1 MTRAREAAELVV
13 YLREET
19 AFEPADVMASVRN
32 EFPGVTMI
40 AVFREVSA
48 IESARG
54 NA

>member
-1 MTRAREAAELVV
+1 MSAREAAEIVV

-19 AFEPADVMASVRN
+19 AFAPEDVMGAVRN
-32 EFPGVTMI
+32 EFPDVTMLD
-40 AVFREVSA
+40 VFREVSA